1 MNFCLKWVHMARY
14 ELILKLDGALWLR
27 IISKPLLT
35 PKTAMEGPKIQK
47 ESKIDASYG
56 SGAHPYQNPL
66 YEQTVGPHMKQHFQ
80 LVFGNSSTE
89 GDGLKE
95 AWSAHL
101 GISREHNFGYMK
113 HTTC

>member
-1 MNFCLKWVHMARY
+1 MARY

-35 PKTAMEGPKIQK
+35 PKTAMEGPQIQK

-66 YEQTVGPHMKQHFQ
+66 YEQKIGPHII
-80 LVFGNSSTE
+80 LALSRE
-89 GDGLKE
+89 R
-95 AWSAHL
+95 AY
-101 GISREHNFGYMK
+101 ISRTQHHVPRTQSREPRTNYPEPMYHF
-113 HTTC
+113 